1 MSRWLILA
9 LGVALAILYAAAP
22 AIVSLAGTR
31 VTQGAAPQP
40 PAREMPQPTA
50 GQPGGERQGVT
61 PAPAPPVGTTA
72 AAERQP
78 GSAPEAPAAG
88 PGGQQAPAPPPPA
101 GVPSQQGQAGRPPV
115 RAGPRIEVAIDAP
128 GLVNATE
135 LPASITYAVVLT
147 NRGDEEGVALLSAT
161 PASSMRSIACN
172 ASESPAGAA
181 RAVRVPPNSTVI
193 YRGVLTAAAAG
204 DYEIRVEAQNAT
216 RAARVAV
223 RYYAPR
229 LAALPVT
236 VNVTRLPSLVSAT
249 VTVLNLGNGT
259 GRVAGVEVPPGG
271 SATLRVAL
279 NVTAA
284 GRYRARLDGL
294 EVPVEVRYLA
304 AACEARVDAPA
315 EVEVVPGEA
324 VRYAVRV
331 RNAGNATAVCVVNGT
346 ALKLAPGEE
355 GALEGSVKIGA
366 AGRYAI
372 VAAVN
377 GTEHR
382 AEVVARA
389 VRVFVW
395 YRMLS
400 PAETPWRAPPCADT
414 FYGDEPAVRVD
425 YEWLV
430 FTNATSRAVTVIIN
444 GEARRLAPGSS
455 VTLMGSAAIERKG
468 EISVDVNGTRYYA
481 EVIVKPREPVVSISA
496 AEMLFDCRVPR
507 AVSTSC
513 KGVEIRVEIA
523 RVKGAV
529 RYGSVT
535 AVSAEARLTWVSS
548 AVDVRINATAAGG
561 SGSGTGVV
569 TYSEIAWLRPGT
581 TISFKFQYSGGRITS
596 VTEAYVNG
604 VRVPGE
610 YLECAAPL
618 VAAIPAVLQPPP
630 SGVTVREFAGTL
642 VSMFA
647 RVDYVGEYTWDG
659 YVEVG
664 TPAGPVRV
672 YASPPRAEGPLE
684 VRFE

>member
-1 MSRWLILA
+1 MSRWLVLA

-31 VTQGAAPQP
+31 VAQGAAPQP
-40 PAREMPQPTA
+40 PAREMPQPAA
-50 GQPGGERQGVT
+50 GQPGGERQGPERAT
-61 PAPAPPVGTTA
+61 PPSAPPAGTTA
-72 AAERQP
+72 AAGQE
-78 GSAPEAPAAG
+78 SAPGPPAAG
-88 PGGQQAPAPPPPA
+88 PGGQQTPAPPPPA
-101 GVPSQQGQAGRPPV
+101 GAPSQQGQAGRPPV
-115 RAGPRIEVAIDAP
+115 RAGPRIEVAVDAP

-135 LPASITYAVVLT
+135 LPVNITYAVVLT
-147 NRGDEEGVALLSAT
+147 NRGDEEGVALVG
-161 PASSMRSIACN
+161 
-172 ASESPAGAA
+172 GAP
-181 RAVRVPPNSTVI
+181 VRVPPNSTVI

-216 RAARVAV
+216 RAARVSV

-249 VTVLNLGNGT
+249 VTVLNTGNRT

-284 GRYRARLDGL
+284 GRYHARVDGL

-346 ALKLAPGEE
+346 ALRLAPGEE
-355 GALEGSVKIGA
+355 GALEASVKIGA
-366 AGRYAI
+366 AGRYVI
-372 VAAVN
+372 TAAVN

-444 GEARRLAPGSS
+444 GEARRLAPGSN
-455 VTLMGSAAIERKG
+455 VTLRGSAAIERQG

-481 EVIVKPREPVVSISA
+481 EVVVKPREPVVSISA
-496 AEMLFDCRVPR
+496 ARMLFDCRVPR

-513 KGVEIRVEIA
+513 RGVGIRMEVS

-529 RYGSVT
+529 TYGSVI
-535 AVSAEARLTWVSS
+535 AVNAEARLTWVSS
-548 AVDVRINATAAGG
+548 AVDVKINATAAGG

-581 TISFKFQYSGGRITS
+581 TLSFKFQYSGGRITS

-630 SGVTVREFAGTL
+630 SGVTIREFARAL

-684 VRFE
+684 VRSE